1 MTAIFIS
8 YSSTDVEAGTRLRDL
23 LAARGYAAVFR
34 DKDPEHGIA
43 AGTRW
48 AAELSRTWSEPT

>member
-1 MTAIFIS
+1 MTSIFIS
-8 YSSTDVEAGTRLRDL
+8 YSSTDVEVGTLLRDFL
-23 LAARGYAAVFR
+23 DARGYAAVFR

-48 AAELSRTWSEPT
+48 AAELFRVWREPM